1 MNKLGAM
8 RVFVEVAECQSFAE
22 ASRKLDISPPA
33 VTRSVAQ
40 LEKSLGAKLFNRTTR
55 LVRLTD
61 AGNRYLVDT
70 KRILEAIDEAEAAA
84 VGSYRNPEGI
94 LTVTAPV
101 LFGQK
106 YIVPIVVE
114 YLRRNPGV
122 SVRLELLDRVTNLIE
137 EGLDVAIRIGPL
149 PESNLFAVTVGHVR
163 RVVCGSPDYF
173 ETHGK
178 PLHPR
183 DLDNHRIILASTV
196 EHSSSWSFQGEDK
209 ISVKVSPRLY
219 CNHNSAAIRAATAGW
234 GVTRL
239 MSYQVAEE
247 IRQRELVTVLNDFET
262 RSLPINVVHL
272 EGRRANAKTRAFLD
286 IAVNG
291 LRDNPLIR

>member
-40 LEKSLGAKLFNRTTR
+40 LEKLLGAKLFNRTTR

-70 KRILEAIDEAEAAA
+70 TRILEAVDEAEAAA

-178 PLHPR
+178 PLHPS

>member
-40 LEKSLGAKLFNRTTR
+40 LEKLLGAKLFNRTTR

-178 PLHPR
+178 PLHPS
-183 DLDNHRIILASTV
+183 DLDNHRIVLASTV

-262 RSLPINVVHL
+262 RSLAINVVHL

>member
-40 LEKSLGAKLFNRTTR
+40 LEKLLGAKLFNRTTR

-178 PLHPR
+178 PLHPS